1 MLRPNQPT
9 FVLKE
14 KCPFT
19 ITGVIVDA
27 WAGFWD
33 SFWSHY
39 KSLTTLI
46 VMAILGYLVFKYELY
61 TYSLSQ
67 WEELALASL
76 LVFRDTGFVVVGS
89 VLGLMA
95 VVHVSSAIYRRRQR
109 YVVG

>member
-1 MLRPNQPT
+1 MKTNRSTATSPH
-9 FVLKE
+9 LKP
-14 KCPFT
+14 KFKFPS
-19 ITGVIVDA
+19 VKV
-27 WAGFWD
+27 
-33 SFWSHY
+33 
-39 KSLTTLI
+39 I